1 MNKQFLLIIL
11 LILILVIMCYDC
23 IISELFTDYNIT
35 SSSIMTNQV
44 NQVNQVN
51 TINDIEIGTVKPSS
65 SSRYSP
71 IGNNGLVYSP
81 SVFSVSTNN

>member
-1 MNKQFLLIIL
+1 MNKKFLLIIL

-35 SSSIMTNQV
+35 SSSVMTNQV

-51 TINDIEIGTVKPSS
+51 TINDIEIGTIPQSS
-65 SSRYSP
+65 ANRYPP

-81 SVFSVSTNN
+81 SVFQVSTNN